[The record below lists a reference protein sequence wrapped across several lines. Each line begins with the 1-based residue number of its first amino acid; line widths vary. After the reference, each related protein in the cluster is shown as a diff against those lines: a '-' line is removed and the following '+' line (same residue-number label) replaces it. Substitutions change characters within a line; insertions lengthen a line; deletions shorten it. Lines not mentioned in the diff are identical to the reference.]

1 MLPEAP
7 SDEAR
12 RWPHVYE
19 AKGEH
24 LMSLLAHPLAN
35 HAEETFP
42 AAQLSE
48 LAEQI
53 WHDLSERV
61 PRAEVHHLVV
71 EAAAQ
76 FEGATVTT
84 FIPLLIQRQVR
95 EKLHVTSLNTAHVL
109 A

>member
-1 MLPEAP
+1 
-7 SDEAR
+7 
-12 RWPHVYE
+12 
-19 AKGEH
+19 
-24 LMSLLAHPLAN
+24 
-35 HAEETFP
+35 
-42 AAQLSE
+42 
-48 LAEQI
+48 
-53 WHDLSERV
+53 
-61 PRAEVHHLVV
+61 VV